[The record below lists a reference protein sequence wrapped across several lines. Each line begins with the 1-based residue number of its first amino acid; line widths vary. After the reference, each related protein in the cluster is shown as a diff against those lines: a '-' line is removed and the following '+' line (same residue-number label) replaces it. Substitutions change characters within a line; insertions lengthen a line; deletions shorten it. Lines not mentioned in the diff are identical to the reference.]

1 MSKHHRWFICFFI
14 FFATV
19 LNYMNRQTL
28 SIVAPLIQKDYQ
40 LDNEQLG
47 LLFSAFYITYGIT
60 VAVIGEV
67 IDRVS
72 IRISFAIAVAWWSVA
87 TALTGLAQ
95 SFAQLFGFRLMLGVG
110 EAANWPITARLISM
124 YLAPKERTLAN
135 SLYMG
140 GGSLGM
146 VIVGPLLIWL
156 SLRWGWRGGF
166 VAVGAF
172 SVVWLVGWLWWFR
185 PRNIDHLERHDLK
198 VESKMAA
205 SWREVVRLPRFWGL
219 IVASL
224 FGNTCLYFLMN
235 WIPPFLVQD
244 RGFEFSMALGAVVMV
259 PFLGLDLGYVVSGFG
274 VLGLGRRGWSVVG
287 SRRLVLVSSAILMSG
302 CLALT
307 PFATREAI
315 ALLLLCGAAF
325 GMAGWNSNYLCFVQ
339 ELSPRKA
346 AAVAGLVGSAGA
358 FAGALSLWLVGA
370 ISDQAGSFTPVFL
383 LMGGLIWVATAGIL
397 MTREPYPHA
406 TSPPA
411 SADALADASA

>member
-1 MSKHHRWFICFFI
+1 
-14 FFATV
+14 
-19 LNYMNRQTL
+19 
-28 SIVAPLIQKDYQ
+28 
-40 LDNEQLG
+40 
-47 LLFSAFYITYGIT
+47 
-60 VAVIGEV
+60 
-67 IDRVS
+67 
-72 IRISFAIAVAWWSVA
+72 
-87 TALTGLAQ
+87 
-95 SFAQLFGFRLMLGVG
+95 
-110 EAANWPITARLISM
+110 
-124 YLAPKERTLAN
+124 
-135 SLYMG
+135 
-140 GGSLGM
+140 
-146 VIVGPLLIWL
+146 
-156 SLRWGWRGGF
+156 
-166 VAVGAF
+166 
-172 SVVWLVGWLWWFR
+172 
-185 PRNIDHLERHDLK
+185 
-198 VESKMAA
+198 
-205 SWREVVRLPRFWGL
+205 
-219 IVASL
+219 
-224 FGNTCLYFLMN
+224 
-235 WIPPFLVQD
+235 
-244 RGFEFSMALGAVVMV
+244 MV

-406 TSPPA
+406 PPPPA